1 MLITCSLNLCLG
13 VVGTTDTIFILRQ
26 IQEKYI
32 RKNRNLYF
40 TFADLEKAFNKVPRK
55 VLWWTLRKIGLP
67 EWVVGVVQIMYQ
79 NARSRMMINNSD
91 RDMFKIQLGVHQGSV
106 LGPLLFIIVLE
117 ALSKEFRT
125 GCLWELLYGDDLVIV
140 AHTMDKLLYK
150 LGLRKKHLEAKGLRV
165 NMENTKIM
173 ICGKNLRSLKDS
185 GKYPCGV
192 VVNTLVVLVVKR
204 LVVSQSSVMD
214 VLTKYTATT
223 MDGS

>member
-1 MLITCSLNLCLG
+1 M
-13 VVGTTDTIFILRQ
+13 
-26 IQEKYI
+26 
-32 RKNRNLYF
+32 
-40 TFADLEKAFNKVPRK
+40 
-55 VLWWTLRKIGLP
+55 GLP

-91 RDMFKIQLGVHQGSV
+91 SDMFKIQLGVHQGSV

-150 LGLRKKHLEAKGLRV
+150 LGLRKKHLEAKDLRV

-173 ICGKNLRSLKDS
+173 ICGKNLRSFKDS
-185 GKYPCGV
+185 GKHPCGV
-192 VVNTLVVLVVKR
+192 VVNALAVLVVKR

-214 VLTKYTATT
+214 VLSKYTATT

>member
-13 VVGTTDTIFILRQ
+13 VVGTTDAIFILRQ

-55 VLWWTLRKIGLP
+55 VLWRTLRKICLP
-67 EWVVGVVQIMYQ
+67 EWIVGVVQIMYQ

-91 RDMFKIQLGVHQGSV
+91 SDMFKIQIGVHQGSV

-125 GCLWELLYGDDLVIV
+125 GYLWELLYADDLVIV
-140 AHTMDKLLYK
+140 ADTMDKLLYK

-185 GKYPCGV
+185 GKHPCGV
-192 VVNTLVVLVVKR
+192 VVNTPVVLVVKR
-204 LVVSQSSVMD
+204 LVVS
-214 VLTKYTATT
+214 
-223 MDGS
+223 